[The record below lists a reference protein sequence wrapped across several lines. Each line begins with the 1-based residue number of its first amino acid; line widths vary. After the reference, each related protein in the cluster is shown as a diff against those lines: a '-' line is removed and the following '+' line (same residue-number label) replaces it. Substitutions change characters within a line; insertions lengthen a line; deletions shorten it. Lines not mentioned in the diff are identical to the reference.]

1 MEAYRHVDEIEAEFS
16 RKTRLEKKDMAFLVT
31 AIVLQCARQYVLDP
45 WLKKNRKL
53 AGSNDEKLRKNN
65 AEPGWYYVDTDKIL
79 TNRVPFDAQHYGSNQ
94 SINGFLKGGD
104 HRLMTLGHDPALGWI
119 FGTANIMTGTIT
131 RSDFLSAH
139 VKCINNENKIHS
151 RADTSRIFSSVI
163 ERVGKDLDGKIALGC
178 AIAREAIH
186 LKSDVATKRGLPLP
200 AIGAISP
207 EFGKKLA
214 IYGIDTA
221 SVGMEMALS
230 SIINLV
236 ISMVHH
242 LFYDEFRDDE
252 KLYEVR
258 TRKII
263 LYSNSIASTSNLI
276 ATALTKKY
284 DMLDVGGVLVTICEL
299 ITDVRFICKVKEEFI
314 ENKQSENFDGIK
326 AEIDNLYAERFA

>member
-1 MEAYRHVDEIEAEFS
+1 M
-16 RKTRLEKKDMAFLVT
+16 
-31 AIVLQCARQYVLDP
+31 
-45 WLKKNRKL
+45 
-53 AGSNDEKLRKNN
+53 
-65 AEPGWYYVDTDKIL
+65 
-79 TNRVPFDAQHYGSNQ
+79 
-94 SINGFLKGGD
+94 
-104 HRLMTLGHDPALGWI
+104 
-119 FGTANIMTGTIT
+119 
-131 RSDFLSAH
+131 SAH

-151 RADTSRIFSSVI
+151 IADTSRIFSSVL
-163 ERVGKDLDGKIALGC
+163 ERVGQNMDGKIALGC

-186 LKSDVATKRGLPLP
+186 LKSDVATKRSLPLP

-221 SVGMEMALS
+221 SVGTEMALS

-236 ISMVHH
+236 IAMVHH
-242 LFYDEFRDDE
+242 LFYDESLDDE

-258 TRKII
+258 TRKVI
-263 LYSNSIASTSNLI
+263 LYSNSIASASNLI
-276 ATALTKKY
+276 ATVLTKNY
-284 DMLDVGGVLVTICEL
+284 DKLDVGGLLVTICEL